1 MNRKPTLKSSLQALL
16 YLAPALVFMTTFTI
30 IPIIRSFMMS
40 FYENYK
46 LRNITKNKPVVWSLD
61 NFQKILADPKFYLAA
76 TKYGNLRFLGGALF
90 HHNLSYSSGLTQS
103 DSNPQRAL
111 PNRLLLAIRYLNG
124 GHLCGLVLALSLRV
138 RVTQLPLRFGGD

>member
-61 NFQKILADPKFYLAA
+61 NFQKILADPKFYLALQNTA
-76 TKYGNLRFLGGALF
+76 TYVFWVVLCSITIRFQSSKASAEPPTSCHSLPQRWP
-90 HHNLSYSSGLTQS
+90 SPWSGLGSITQS
-103 DSNPQRAL
+103 TGYSTTSS
-111 PNRLLLAIRYLNG
+111 
-124 GHLCGLVLALSLRV
+124 V
-138 RVTQLPLRFGGD
+138 

>member
-61 NFQKILADPKFYLAA
+61 NFQKILADQKFYLALQNTA
-76 TKYGNLRFLGGALF
+76 TYVFWVVLCSITISVTVAVLLNQIPFSKGSSEPPTSCHSLPQRWLSPWFGLG
-90 HHNLSYSSGLTQS
+90 SITQS
-103 DSNPQRAL
+103 TGYST
-111 PNRLLLAIRYLNG
+111 I
-124 GHLCGLVLALSLRV
+124 S
-138 RVTQLPLRFGGD
+138 

>member
-30 IPIIRSFMMS
+30 IPIIRAFMMS

-61 NFQKILADPKFYLAA
+61 NFQKILADPKFYLALQNTA
-76 TKYGNLRFLGGALF
+76 TYVFWVVLCSITISVTVAV
-90 HHNLSYSSGLTQS
+90 
-103 DSNPQRAL
+103 
-111 PNRLLLAIRYLNG
+111 LLN
-124 GHLCGLVLALSLRV
+124 
-138 RVTQLPLRFGGD
+138 